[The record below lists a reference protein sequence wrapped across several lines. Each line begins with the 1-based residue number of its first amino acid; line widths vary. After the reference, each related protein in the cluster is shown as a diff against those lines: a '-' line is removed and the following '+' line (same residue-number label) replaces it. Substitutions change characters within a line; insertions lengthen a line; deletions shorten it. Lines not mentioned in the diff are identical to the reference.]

1 MGNSNDNDDDG
12 DDDCDDDHDNDD
24 ECESDYIIHSWDMM
38 HSGFPAL
45 LSCICLIVI
54 ATQHRSL
61 RPHSMCLIAFTWKA
75 NV

>member
-1 MGNSNDNDDDG
+1 MGNTNDHDDD
-12 DDDCDDDHDNDD
+12 DDDCNDDHDDDDD
-24 ECESDYIIHSWDMM
+24 ECESDYIIQSWDIV

-54 ATQHRSL
+54 ANKHRSL
-61 RPHSMCLIAFTWKA
+61 RPHSMCLIGFTWKG